1 MGVASGNRTHV
12 CCVHLCCSIIPQN
25 TDYRVDRLK
34 SIVEMLI
41 KRNVKQEKMI
51 KEMEEKL
58 IKEMD
63 ERQEKMIEEM
73 ANTLK
78 EIQEK

>member
-1 MGVASGNRTHV
+1 MSI
-12 CCVHLCCSIIPQN
+12 CCVHLCCSKIPQN

-63 ERQEKMIEEM
+63 ERQDKMMEEM

-78 EIQEK
+78 EIQER

>member
-1 MGVASGNRTHV
+1 
-12 CCVHLCCSIIPQN
+12 
-25 TDYRVDRLK
+25 
-34 SIVEMLI
+34 MLI